1 MFEVAI
7 TDTTLVVTRQQA
19 SIDTEAALDG
29 IYVLR
34 TTIGADQLHASGVVD
49 AYKDLAHVERDFRHI
64 KLDDIGLRLIHH
76 RLEGRVRSHVF
87 ICMLAAY
94 LVWHLRET
102 LAPLTFTDEE
112 PSRRDNPVAPA
123 VRSVDARAKAAK
135 KQSRSG
141 SEVRSFRGLLDHLAT
156 LTRNTMRTTSGMSWE
171 FEMLAT
177 PTPTQRRVFE
187 LLNTA
192 VPLTLT

>member
-1 MFEVAI
+1 V
-7 TDTTLVVTRQQA
+7 
-19 SIDTEAALDG
+19 EAATG
-29 IYVLR
+29 HGVE
-34 TTIGADQLHASGVVD
+34 AVVD
-49 AYKDLAHVERDFRHI
+49 AYKDLANVERDFRHI
-64 KLDDIGLRLIHH
+64 KIDDLDLRPIHH

-112 PSRRDNPVAPA
+112 PPTRQNPVAPA
-123 VRSVDARAKAAK
+123 ERSAGAKAKAAK
-135 KQSRSG
+135 KQDRSG

-156 LTRNTMRTTSGMSWE
+156 LTRNTMRTTSGMSRE

-177 PTPTQRRVFE
+177 PTPTQRQVFE
-187 LLNTA
+187 LLGVP